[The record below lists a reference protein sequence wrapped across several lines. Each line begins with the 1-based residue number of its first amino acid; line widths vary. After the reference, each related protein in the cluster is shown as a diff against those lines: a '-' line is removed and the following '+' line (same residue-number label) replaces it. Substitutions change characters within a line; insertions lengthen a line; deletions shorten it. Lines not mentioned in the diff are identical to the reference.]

1 MNNNK
6 LPVRFP
12 LQYLGYLVLFFWGL
26 VTLFLLRQ
34 DPYLLDEGAAQS
46 LLLSWSIADQ
56 VASSVVTF
64 GAPDLR
70 FVLYLPIGI
79 LWTGSFFAAKVFTI
93 LLLAFTTWLLFVWQK
108 QRTDDECALLACG
121 LLILSP
127 LSLAQIDSLSPGI
140 FLLLSFV
147 LGAWLDKSYR
157 LSLRSFG
164 GWYFAQLFICSLSVS
179 LHPAGLAYPISLLWS
194 WYKDPINPKQQ
205 KFFFIGV
212 SIVVLI
218 TLLIKAGWGS
228 LALMQNPIDSLA
240 SIILG
245 ASVENEMTIAR
256 WISGGSLLF
265 VLAIVIATQYRSLWS
280 DLVGRSL
287 LLGMCLGAIV
297 GDTTWGVISFGIILF
312 FGLPLLL
319 RSQQFAGGFLQQ
331 RGIALVLIII
341 LSTLFMLSDKKHLLM
356 RQSGILPVQDQLI
369 KTLAEEV
376 ESARKAAEESNKN
389 TENLPHIRVASQ
401 WPSRTMIACKCDTLP
416 LPPATEN
423 PEKQSSLL
431 AGLSYLLFNPQ
442 QPNNSALAHNLAMLG
457 GSTSETIAM
466 QNGGALLHFKNV
478 PSPSVPEKK

>member
-6 LPVRFP
+6 LPIRFP

-205 KFFFIGV
+205 RFFFIGV

-228 LALMQNPIDSLA
+228 
-240 SIILG
+240 
-245 ASVENEMTIAR
+245 
-256 WISGGSLLF
+256 
-265 VLAIVIATQYRSLWS
+265 
-280 DLVGRSL
+280 
-287 LLGMCLGAIV
+287 
-297 GDTTWGVISFGIILF
+297 FGF
-312 FGLPLLL
+312 DAKP
-319 RSQQFAGGFLQQ
+319 
-331 RGIALVLIII
+331 
-341 LSTLFMLSDKKHLLM
+341 D
-356 RQSGILPVQDQLI
+356 
-369 KTLAEEV
+369 
-376 ESARKAAEESNKN
+376 
-389 TENLPHIRVASQ
+389 
-401 WPSRTMIACKCDTLP
+401 
-416 LPPATEN
+416 
-423 PEKQSSLL
+423 
-431 AGLSYLLFNPQ
+431 
-442 QPNNSALAHNLAMLG
+442 
-457 GSTSETIAM
+457 
-466 QNGGALLHFKNV
+466 
-478 PSPSVPEKK
+478 